1 LRGKR
6 PLYNM
11 APRAIRSRSGPP
23 GMFWGSRE
31 ERLERASSLNQ
42 KAKEKFWARD
52 LRAGVRLR
60 STFLATDTSVRTD
73 SRGTPYLSLRLV
85 DKTGS
90 VDARMWR
97 LPAELLR
104 GLEGPEYVHVEGH
117 AHEYRGMLQVKVE
130 RMKVLARNE
139 IEEEDY
145 LPATDKDRETL
156 ADELVATG
164 RAFTNAHLRE
174 LFERLVADDE
184 LWEAF
189 CAAPAAKGM
198 HHARLGGL
206 LEHSVY
212 CLRVARALAEIYPV
226 DEDLLLFGVIFHD
239 IGKTQELSWE
249 EGGFAYTTP
258 GRLQGHVV
266 LGDRIVAAHA
276 ARIPGFPEE
285 LALQLSHIMLS
296 HQGER
301 EYGSPEQPKTLEA
314 LLVNLVDNL
323 DARAAMFIET
333 TQNVAAGGWSH
344 HDNPLRRALYVP
356 DEPSEIPESDRA
368 RRDALQ

>member
-1 LRGKR
+1 
-6 PLYNM
+6 M
-11 APRAIRSRSGPP
+11 
-23 GMFWGSRE
+23 
-31 ERLERASSLNQ
+31 SLSQ

-60 STFLATDTSVRTD
+60 STFLATDTTVRTD
-73 SRGTPYLSLRLV
+73 SRGTPYLSLKLV

-97 LPAELLR
+97 LPAELLH

-130 RMKVLARNE
+130 RMKVLAGTE
-139 IEEEDY
+139 IDEEDY
-145 LPATDKDRETL
+145 LPATEKDRETL
-156 ADELVATG
+156 ADELVAAG
-164 RAFTNAHLRE
+164 RAFANTHLRE
-174 LFERLVADDE
+174 LFDCMVADEE

-206 LEHSVY
+206 LEHAVH

-226 DEDLLLFGVIFHD
+226 DKDLLFFGVIFHD

-249 EGGFAYTTP
+249 GGGFAYTTP

-323 DARAAMFIET
+323 DARAAMFLET
-333 TQNVAAGGWSH
+333 TQNVSAGGWSH
-344 HDNPLRRALYVP
+344 HDNPLKRALYIP
-356 DEPSEIPESDRA
+356 NEPSEIPETDRA